1 MCAPVVC
8 FYRLREVSMCSA
20 CHLPTLTLQPS
31 HSAGISAWLLG
42 AQAAPATGTAPI
54 NERHEETASSQWDGA
69 SMLGPLDQG
78 GHLGS
83 HPGARGGHRL
93 SPLLH
98 CCNFPVGLKPLGKEG
113 AVLPWSGGRR
123 CKLASGAQLSC
134 STDNGQSFKAFLKSS
149 PWGNLNVSVV
159 HLCLHIQT
167 S

>member
-1 MCAPVVC
+1 MGAPVVC
-8 FYRLREVSMCSA
+8 FYCLREVSMCSA

-54 NERHEETASSQWDGA
+54 KGTQKGTASSQWDDA
-69 SMLGPLDQG
+69 SMLGPLDRG
-78 GHLGS
+78 GHPGC
-83 HPGARGGHRL
+83 HPRARGGQRL

-134 STDNGQSFKAFLKSS
+134 STYNGQSFKAFLKSS
-149 PWGNLNVSVV
+149 PWGSLNVSVV